1 MDLHIDGLRV
11 IRSTE
16 RGTFVEF
23 EVIAQSDRVAE
34 VVASLLAALPEGG
47 EVSVSEPSPYECY
60 NECQRTNGALQ
71 IKRGC
76 HGSYGTWRP
85 ASSAEAH
92 EWLLPG
98 FTLSASN
105 PRSEQ
110 ARIRVRQA
118 YA

>member
-1 MDLHIDGLRV
+1 MHFDIDGLRV

-23 EVIAQSDRVAE
+23 EVVAHASRVAD
-34 VVASLLAALPEGG
+34 VLTLLLAALPDGG
-47 EVSVSEPSPYECY
+47 EVSVPEPGPHECY
-60 NECQRTNGALQ
+60 HECQRTKGELQ

-85 ASSAEAH
+85 ASLEEAH
-92 EWLLPG
+92 DWLLAG
-98 FTLSASN
+98 FTLSAANS
-105 PRSEQ
+105 RHEQ
-110 ARIRVRQA
+110 ALVRIPSE